1 MEVAQELLR
10 QDGHDLLNL
19 YTLSVQDMQKI
30 PGIGQ
35 VKAIQLKCI
44 AELSKRMAKTRY
56 KERICL
62 GDPGSIASYYMEDMR
77 HESRE
82 RTMVLLFDAKC
93 RLLEKVMMSVGS
105 ATAALVSPREIFL
118 AALDK
123 SAIQIV
129 LMHNHPSGDPSPS
142 AEDDAVTKRVAEC
155 GALLGIPLVDHI
167 IIGDRTYYSYRECKR
182 IQSRERTMTNN
193 VYGIDLG
200 TCNMKIYC
208 KASNKIMNEKNT
220 IALVNKNE
228 MYAYGDDAYAMYE
241 KAPETIQVTF
251 PVVGGVIADFNN
263 LQVMLQTYL
272 EAHAKGKLRG
282 AEFIVAVP
290 TDITDVEK
298 RAFFDMFYKSKLK
311 PKSVLLCEKPIA
323 DAVGL
328 GLNVNEPTGIM
339 VVDIGADT
347 TEISVISLGGL
358 VLSDLLHSGGNKID
372 ESIITYV
379 KRKYNLVI
387 GQKTAQSMKETLGS
401 GIPGNTQTMVVVGRD
416 VVSGL
421 PIEMEMSG
429 AVVYEA
435 IKDNLNTICNS
446 IKMILEKT
454 PPELARDI
462 IHSGIYITGGSSQI
476 HDLDQLFRDITGIE
490 INTCEEPEECVVRG
504 LLKIVSDA
512 KFKHLAF
519 SMKNKILL

>member
-1 MEVAQELLR
+1 
-10 QDGHDLLNL
+10 
-19 YTLSVQDMQKI
+19 
-30 PGIGQ
+30 
-35 VKAIQLKCI
+35 
-44 AELSKRMAKTRY
+44 
-56 KERICL
+56 
-62 GDPGSIASYYMEDMR
+62 
-77 HESRE
+77 
-82 RTMVLLFDAKC
+82 
-93 RLLEKVMMSVGS
+93 
-105 ATAALVSPREIFL
+105 
-118 AALDK
+118 
-123 SAIQIV
+123 
-129 LMHNHPSGDPSPS
+129 
-142 AEDDAVTKRVAEC
+142 
-155 GALLGIPLVDHI
+155 
-167 IIGDRTYYSYRECKR
+167 
-182 IQSRERTMTNN
+182 MTNN

-454 PPELARDI
+454 PPELTRDI

-490 INTCEEPEECVVRG
+490 INTCEEP
-504 LLKIVSDA
+504 
-512 KFKHLAF
+512 
-519 SMKNKILL
+519 

>member
-1 MEVAQELLR
+1 
-10 QDGHDLLNL
+10 
-19 YTLSVQDMQKI
+19 
-30 PGIGQ
+30 
-35 VKAIQLKCI
+35 
-44 AELSKRMAKTRY
+44 
-56 KERICL
+56 
-62 GDPGSIASYYMEDMR
+62 
-77 HESRE
+77 
-82 RTMVLLFDAKC
+82 
-93 RLLEKVMMSVGS
+93 
-105 ATAALVSPREIFL
+105 
-118 AALDK
+118 
-123 SAIQIV
+123 
-129 LMHNHPSGDPSPS
+129 
-142 AEDDAVTKRVAEC
+142 
-155 GALLGIPLVDHI
+155 
-167 IIGDRTYYSYRECKR
+167 
-182 IQSRERTMTNN
+182 MTNN

-358 VLSDLLHSGGNKID
+358 VLSDLLHSGGKID

-519 SMKNKILL
+519 SMKNKIVL

>member
-1 MEVAQELLR
+1 
-10 QDGHDLLNL
+10 
-19 YTLSVQDMQKI
+19 
-30 PGIGQ
+30 
-35 VKAIQLKCI
+35 
-44 AELSKRMAKTRY
+44 
-56 KERICL
+56 
-62 GDPGSIASYYMEDMR
+62 
-77 HESRE
+77 
-82 RTMVLLFDAKC
+82 
-93 RLLEKVMMSVGS
+93 
-105 ATAALVSPREIFL
+105 
-118 AALDK
+118 
-123 SAIQIV
+123 
-129 LMHNHPSGDPSPS
+129 
-142 AEDDAVTKRVAEC
+142 
-155 GALLGIPLVDHI
+155 
-167 IIGDRTYYSYRECKR
+167 
-182 IQSRERTMTNN
+182 MTNN

-208 KASNKIMNEKNT
+208 KASNQILNEKNT
-220 IALVNKNE
+220 IALVNKDQI
-228 MYAYGDDAYAMYE
+228 YAYGDDAYAMYE

-263 LQVMLQTYL
+263 LQTMLQTYL
-272 EAHAKGKLRG
+272 EKNVKGKLRG
-282 AEFIVAVP
+282 SEFIVAVP
-290 TDITDVEK
+290 TDITEVEK
-298 RAFFDMFYKSKLK
+298 KAFFDMFYKSKLK

-328 GLNVNEPTGIM
+328 GLDVNEPTGIM
-339 VVDIGADT
+339 IVDIGADT

-372 ESIITYV
+372 ESIITHV

-401 GIPGNTQTMVVVGRD
+401 GVPGNTDTMVVVGRD

-421 PIEMEMSG
+421 PIEMELSG
-429 AVVYEA
+429 SVVYDA

-454 PPELARDI
+454 PPELAKDI

-476 HDLDQLFRDITGIE
+476 HDLDQLFRQITGIE

-504 LLKIVSDA
+504 LIKIVSDS

-519 SMKNKILL
+519 SMKSKILL